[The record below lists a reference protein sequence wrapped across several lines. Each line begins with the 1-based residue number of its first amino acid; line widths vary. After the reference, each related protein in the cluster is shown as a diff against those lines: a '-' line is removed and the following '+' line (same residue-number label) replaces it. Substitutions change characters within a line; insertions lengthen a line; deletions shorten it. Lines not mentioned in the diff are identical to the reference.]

1 MPAARYPLD
10 IRVASAQRGQVDL
23 VALRRLVREVLR
35 DEEQPAGTALALRVA
50 GDEFLHTLNLEH
62 RGVDAPTD
70 VLSFPYDEGEAI
82 PVPEGF
88 EDEEGRYLGDIAIS
102 LETAARQAK
111 TARITLDEEVQH
123 IVLHGVLHLL
133 GYDHETPEEA
143 RDMEE
148 REERRLG
155 THIHGGPQRRG
166 PAHTD

>member
-23 VALRRLVREVLR
+23 VELRRLVRDVLR
-35 DEEQPAGTALALRVA
+35 DEDQPAGTALALRIA
-50 GDEFLHTLNLEH
+50 GDAFLRELNLEH

-70 VLSFPYDEGEAI
+70 VLSFPYDEGEAV

-102 LETAARQAK
+102 LEMAAKQAK
-111 TARITLDEEVQH
+111 AARITIDEEVQH

-133 GYDHETPEEA
+133 GYDHETAAEA
-143 RDMEE
+143 REMEE

-155 THIHGGPQRRG
+155 THIHGGPKRRG
-166 PAHTD
+166 PAHVD

>member
-10 IRVASAQRGQVDL
+10 IHVTSAQRGRVDL

-35 DEEQPAGTALALRVA
+35 DEEQRAGTTLALRVA

-70 VLSFPYDEGEAI
+70 VLSFPYDDGEAI
-82 PVPEGF
+82 PVPDGF
-88 EDEEGRYLGDIAIS
+88 EDDEGRYLGDIAIS
-102 LETAARQAK
+102 LETAERQAK
-111 TARITLDEEVQH
+111 AARITLDQEVQH

-143 RDMEE
+143 RAMEE
-148 REERRLG
+148 REEHRLG

>member
-10 IRVASAQRGQVDL
+10 IRVAPSQRGLVDL
-23 VALRRLVREVLR
+23 AALRRLVREVLR
-35 DEEQPAGTALALRVA
+35 EEEQPAGTAVA
-50 GDEFLHTLNLEH
+50 VRISGDDFLHTLNLEH

-70 VLSFPYDEGEAI
+70 VLSFPYDEGEAF

-88 EDEEGRYLGDIAIS
+88 EEDEGRYLGDIAIS
-102 LETAARQAK
+102 LDTAGRQAK
-111 TARITLDEEVQH
+111 SARISLDEEVQH

-143 RDMEE
+143 RDMEQ

-155 THIHGGPQRRG
+155 DYIHGRSGRG
-166 PAHTD
+166 GAAHRD